1 MRRASCILNFM
12 RYTAKL
18 TRSPSGYCAQCIE
31 IEATGEGGTPQA
43 AVESLRAELHD
54 RLDHVEGVAPPSQP
68 IPTVLEIVV
77 LEAFET
83 TEAAPSGPGDSA

>member
-1 MRRASCILNFM
+1 MLSCM

-18 TRSPSGYCAQCIE
+18 TRSRSGYCAQCIE
-31 IEATGEGGTPQA
+31 IEATGEGETPQA

-68 IPTVLEIVV
+68 TPTVLEIVV
-77 LEAFET
+77 LEPSET
-83 TEAAPSGPGDSA
+83 TEAAPSGPGDYA